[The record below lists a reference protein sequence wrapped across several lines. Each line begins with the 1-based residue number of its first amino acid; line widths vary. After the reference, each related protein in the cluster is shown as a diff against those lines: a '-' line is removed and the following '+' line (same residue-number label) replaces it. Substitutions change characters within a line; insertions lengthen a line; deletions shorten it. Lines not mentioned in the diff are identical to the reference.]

1 MFCFGSGDSVP
12 SACSSNSMKTRFQ
25 NSRKRSHSQ
34 PGAHSARPQ
43 PTSSPQSKNI
53 SESGPHG
60 PGPPTDQKLST
71 RGSRTIRSGG
81 IPIFSQAATATWSSS
96 SRSSGSPA
104 KTVTQIR
111 SRSSFIRSNMNSQ
124 ASSIAPSLKYW
135 PNEKLPSISKKV
147 SVLLFRPTSSMSG
160 VRKTFCTVVSSG
172 AGGSSKPR
180 KYGIRGCIPAEIS
193 SVERSS
199 ARGISECEGLNSW
212 PLDSKNSRKPARSSA
227 VVRMAA
233 ILRAV
238 DFGTAARRQ
247 ALGGLLGRDLL
258 ADLLQRAANQPRDVH
273 LRDADLLG
281 DLRLGQAFEEAQ
293 VQDLAL
299 PLVEDTET
307 RCEDGAVLRDL
318 VLVLL
323 GP

>member
-1 MFCFGSGDSVP
+1 MFCFGSGVSEP

-25 NSRKRSHSQ
+25 NSRKRSQSQ

-60 PGPPTDQKLST
+60 PGPPTDQKLSA

-81 IPIFSQAATATWSSS
+81 MPIASQARTATSSS
-96 SRSSGSPA
+96 PSPSSGSPA

-111 SRSSFIRSNMNSQ
+111 SRSSFMCSNMNSQ

-147 SVLLFRPTSSMSG
+147 SVRLFRPTSSMSG

-172 AGGSSKPR
+172 AGGSSQPEEER
-180 KYGIRGCIPAEIS
+180 HQRLHPGRDQQRRAVVGARDQRGRGPELVALGLEELAEARAQLGGRSHGCDSTGGRGGDRPAQ
-193 SVERSS
+193 RQRYRPPA
-199 ARGISECEGLNSW
+199 ARGRPG
-212 PLDSKNSRKPARSSA
+212 
-227 VVRMAA
+227 
-233 ILRAV
+233 
-238 DFGTAARRQ
+238 GTRR
-247 ALGGLLGRDLL
+247 
-258 ADLLQRAANQPRDVH
+258 
-273 LRDADLLG
+273 
-281 DLRLGQAFEEAQ
+281 
-293 VQDLAL
+293 
-299 PLVEDTET
+299 
-307 RCEDGAVLRDL
+307 
-318 VLVLL
+318 